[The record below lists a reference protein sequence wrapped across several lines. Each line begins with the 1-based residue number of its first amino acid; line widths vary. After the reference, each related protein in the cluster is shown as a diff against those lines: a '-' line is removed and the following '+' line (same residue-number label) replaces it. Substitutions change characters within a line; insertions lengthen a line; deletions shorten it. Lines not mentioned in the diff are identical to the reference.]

1 VDKFGNVQHFLTRH
15 YKSQKLAC
23 LLSLCNNRQVEWT
36 EIDRLIFTPKQQDEN
51 KIKHDMINIRCP
63 SKTM

>member
-1 VDKFGNVQHFLTRH
+1 MFA
-15 YKSQKLAC
+15 KSVY
-23 LLSLCNNRQVEWT
+23 NRQVEWT
-36 EIDRLIFTPKQQDEN
+36 ETDRLIFTPKQQDEN